1 LEVIHLKRAIWVN
14 LLLGLWLMT
23 SPFVLVFLNHTIL
36 KILWEDL
43 LLGFGIATFSLCR
56 LVARREGEIAFADW
70 FVTALGF
77 LTLINPFL
85 YSYFNL
91 KTAAWNN
98 LAIGGIVLL
107 VALFQDWQDSD
118 ASHWPSG
125 RHIFH

>member
-1 LEVIHLKRAIWVN
+1 
-14 LLLGLWLMT
+14 MT

-36 KILWEDL
+36 KVLWEDL

-118 ASHWPSG
+118 SSHWHPG

>member
-1 LEVIHLKRAIWVN
+1 MKRAIWLN

-23 SPFVLVFLNHTIL
+23 SPFFLVFLNHNIL

-56 LVARREGEIAFADW
+56 LLARRDGEIALTDW

-85 YSYFNL
+85 YNYFNL
-91 KTAAWNN
+91 RTAAWNN
-98 LAIGGIVLL
+98 LMIGGVILL
-107 VALFQDWQDSD
+107 VALFQDWHDSD
-118 ASHWPSG
+118 ASHWQSG
-125 RHIFH
+125 GHIFH